1 MNKDQLDATGLRL
14 YVNVNNPIAE
24 KLYRDCGYKKD
35 GEAFFMEK

>member
-14 YVNVNNPIAE
+14 YVNVNNLIAE